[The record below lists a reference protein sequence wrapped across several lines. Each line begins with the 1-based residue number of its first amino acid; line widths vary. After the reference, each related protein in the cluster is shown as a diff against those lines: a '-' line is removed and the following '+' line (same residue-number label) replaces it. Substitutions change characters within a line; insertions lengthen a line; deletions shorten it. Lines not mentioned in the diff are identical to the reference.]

1 MNINATLAATFMLFA
16 IDVAFI
22 GNATADSSYEW
33 RVIDGDTFEIP
44 PQVSMSILSDL
55 NVSVRVRGV
64 DTPEIKGKCFNERR
78 KAEQAK
84 IFTKDTL
91 SNAKSVEIK
100 NAEWDKYGGRID
112 ADVIIDGKNLAKM
125 LIERDLGRPYDG
137 GNRRSWCK

>member
-1 MNINATLAATFMLFA
+1 MNINSTLAATFMLFA
-16 IDVAFI
+16 IDVTFI

-64 DTPEIKGKCFNERR
+64 DTPEIKGKCFDERR

-84 IFTKDTL
+84 ISTKDSL
-91 SNAKSVEIK
+91 SRARVVEIK
-100 NAEWDKYGGRID
+100 NAEWDKYGGRIN
-112 ADVIIDGKNLAKM
+112 ADVYVDGLSLADILIDRG
-125 LIERDLGRPYDG
+125 LGRPYDG